1 LILDRTTFYAE
12 GGGQESDEGV
22 IEVGGGTFA
31 VKDCQVFG
39 GYVMHVGTLNSGIK
53 VGDEAVT
60 VVDEERRID
69 LASHHTM
76 THVLNYALRKVL
88 EGDVDQRGSLVA
100 SDKLRF
106 DFTAKKALTVDQVRE
121 VGRICKEQI
130 SEERVVYDEVVRL
143 GDAQMVS
150 GIRAVFGETY
160 PDPVRV
166 VSVGQPVSDLTQ
178 LDAGLASIEFCGG
191 THLGNL
197 KSAEDFV
204 ITEETA
210 VAKGVRRIVAVTRGG
225 ARKCRENER
234 RVGALLEKVEAT
246 LIGENAV
253 SLRKELDASFMCS
266 AAKSEMRGRL
276 EAVQKKIVEGRKA
289 EAGKRLNGVLGEVT
303 EAVVGKDV
311 VCIKFVGIEAKGS
324 QKIAEI
330 VRKVNPA
337 CSFFGIIES
346 EDEEGK
352 VACFASVPDGRAV
365 AANKWVNEVL
375 GRFGGM
381 GGGKEGFA
389 QGQARGC
396 KSEEVI
402 KVALE
407 VGSGNRIS

>member
-1 LILDRTTFYAE
+1 
-12 GGGQESDEGV
+12 
-22 IEVGGGTFA
+22 
-31 VKDCQVFG
+31 
-39 GYVMHVGTLNSGIK
+39 
-53 VGDEAVT
+53 
-60 VVDEERRID
+60 
-69 LASHHTM
+69 
-76 THVLNYALRKVL
+76 
-88 EGDVDQRGSLVA
+88 
-100 SDKLRF
+100 
-106 DFTAKKALTVDQVRE
+106 
-121 VGRICKEQI
+121 
-130 SEERVVYDEVVRL
+130 
-143 GDAQMVS
+143 
-150 GIRAVFGETY
+150 
-160 PDPVRV
+160 
-166 VSVGQPVSDLTQ
+166 
-178 LDAGLASIEFCGG
+178 
-191 THLGNL
+191 
-197 KSAEDFV
+197 
-204 ITEETA
+204 
-210 VAKGVRRIVAVTRGG
+210 
-225 ARKCRENER
+225 
-234 RVGALLEKVEAT
+234 
-246 LIGENAV
+246 
-253 SLRKELDASFMCS
+253 LRKELDASFMCS